1 MLKRNMGGEINDNLQ
16 LMFYKT
22 SMCGVGL
29 NEKGRISACTGTG
42 EISRL
47 QNLVVK
53 STQSSCFVVILER
66 LSSRIKTHVQNEQ
79 GHSCVYMLLG
89 YDVVPIYYSNTMFPP
104 MGNMLLF
111 LPVQLWTLHL
121 KHT

>member
-1 MLKRNMGGEINDNLQ
+1 
-16 LMFYKT
+16 
-22 SMCGVGL
+22 MCGVGL

-66 LSSRIKTHVQNEQ
+66 LSSRIKTHVRNEQ
-79 GHSCVYMLLG
+79 GHSCVYVLLG
-89 YDVVPIYYSNTMFPP
+89 YDVVPIYYSNTMFHP
-104 MGNMLLF
+104 MGNKSLF